1 MQNDFKKIMS
11 LFSRE
16 ERSKGYKLLV
26 LVSIMA
32 LIEVFTIA
40 STFPFISLLTNKEL
54 IYNQPI
60 FFKIYNFTGLNN
72 EKHFIIFIG
81 IASLLLFST
90 SLILKSITIYSQILY
105 VEICESGLSKRV
117 FNLYI
122 NQPYSWFLN
131 RNSSELGKNIIS
143 L

>member
-1 MQNDFKKIMS
+1 MVNDFKKIIS

-40 STFPFISLLTNKEL
+40 SIFPFISLLTNKEL
-54 IYNQPI
+54 IYSQPI
-60 FFKIYNFTGLNN
+60 LFKIYNFTGLNN
-72 EKHFIIFIG
+72 EKAFIIFIG

-90 SLILKSITIYSQILY
+90 SLIYIL
-105 VEICESGLSKRV
+105 
-117 FNLYI
+117 
-122 NQPYSWFLN
+122 
-131 RNSSELGKNIIS
+131 IS
-143 L
+143 LIVGF